1 MNPNKRP
8 SAIILAIGVFCL
20 TVMLG
25 IGGPAAV
32 ALWEQ
37 SSSATM
43 TVRAAVTSP
52 TVACTTLGSNDAV
65 RLTITGV
72 SNPTTV
78 SVAVKLPTE
87 QNYGAGVAGLA
98 VLNSAVDITPATL
111 VLAKPTIA
119 NNDVVPL
126 RIAITQANLNVVTT
140 EYSYVRIYS
149 NRTKIQCQ
157 ATL

>member
-1 MNPNKRP
+1 MNPDKHP
-8 SAIILAIGVFCL
+8 SAVILAIGVFCL

-37 SSSATM
+37 SSSTTM
-43 TVRAAVTSP
+43 TVRAAVTTP
-52 TVACTTLGSNDAV
+52 AVTCTTLGSNDGV

-72 SNPTTV
+72 SSPTTV
-78 SVAVKLPTE
+78 SVAAKLPTE

-119 NNDVVPL
+119 NNDVVSL
-126 RIAITQANLNVVTT
+126 RIAVTQANMNVVTI
-140 EYSYVRIYS
+140 EYSYVRIFS
-149 NRTKIQCQ
+149 NRTKIHCQ